1 MGKST
6 ALKYLALTWA
16 DGTEEQLTR
25 FKFIFHIS
33 LKHVED
39 DSSIESIIISQHK
52 GLKANN
58 VRCEEIKDILE
69 GQVSQVLLLVDG
81 HDEYKT
87 GRNTDIDK
95 AIARDTLWNCWMILT
110 SRETEQLR
118 DIKEN
123 MDAEAEIKG
132 FEGDNIRRYLTRS
145 LGNEEDTNNFLEQA
159 AESDLYVENKNT
171 RYVYYA
177 EILKIPLILS
187 MLCTLFV
194 FNIKT
199 LAGTKGKV
207 MQNIV
212 DRCID
217 REAIRVRGQKAAGNA
232 KLALFKLGKLA
243 WKGLTEPGKRLLFEK
258 VCFTYCFFYKIWSII
273 SKTYM

>member
-16 DGTEEQLTR
+16 DGTEEQLAK

-33 LKHVED
+33 LKHVQD

-58 VRCEEIKDILE
+58 VRCEEIKEILE
-69 GQVSQVLLLVDG
+69 GNASQVLLLIDG

-87 GRNTDIDK
+87 GRNSDIDK
-95 AIARDTLWNCWMILT
+95 AIVRVALWNCWLILT

-118 DIKEN
+118 DIREN

-159 AESDLYVENKNT
+159 
-171 RYVYYA
+171 
-177 EILKIPLILS
+177 
-187 MLCTLFV
+187 V
-194 FNIKT
+194 F
-199 LAGTKGKV
+199 
-207 MQNIV
+207 
-212 DRCID
+212 
-217 REAIRVRGQKAAGNA
+217 
-232 KLALFKLGKLA
+232 
-243 WKGLTEPGKRLLFEK
+243 
-258 VCFTYCFFYKIWSII
+258 
-273 SKTYM
+273 

>member
-1 MGKST
+1 M

-16 DGTEEQLTR
+16 DGTEQQLAR
-25 FKFIFHIS
+25 FKFIFHFS
-33 LKHVED
+33 LKHVKD
-39 DSSIESIIISQHK
+39 DSSIESIIIAQHK
-52 GLKANN
+52 GLKANS

-69 GQVSQVLLLVDG
+69 GNASQVLLLIDG

-87 GRNTDIDK
+87 GRNSDIDK
-95 AIARDTLWNCWMILT
+95 AIVRDALWNCWLILT

-123 MDAEAEIKG
+123 MDAEVGIKG
-132 FEGDNIRRYLTRS
+132 FEGDNIRQYVTRS
-145 LGNEEDTNNFLEQA
+145 LGNEEDTKTFLEQA
-159 AESDLYVENKNT
+159 AESDLYSDSKNT
-171 RYVYYA
+171 NYVYNA

-194 FNIKT
+194 SNVKT

-207 MQNIV
+207 VQNIV

-217 REAIRVRGQKAAGNA
+217 REAIKVAGQKAVGNA
-232 KLALFKLGKLA
+232 KQALFKLGKLA

-258 VCFTYCFFYKIWSII
+258 VCYIFFCQIRL
-273 SKTYM
+273 